1 MNIQKISAGQK
12 SIQQPNFKASFVTLS
27 EKNLGRKIATNVVD
41 NFNGKILPIIKKT
54 QSAEAADIIKVAGQ
68 GKVISEPKDFQEKI
82 NFFALAAGSG
92 SRFKAL
98 AQTVGDYNKI
108 SLPFKISEDQ
118 NVHMLDFAMAM
129 GKYFIANE
137 GVNKIIATTPSGS
150 FGDIVQHYLAGNP
163 VKDTVVCCGDN
174 VFGDKAA
181 DMMNFFTK
189 TINNPNKHV
198 ALVGVA
204 RTPEEVAERF
214 GVLEVEAS
222 NDSEVLK
229 LKGFSEKPKLDVAKN
244 LAINGQN
251 IANTG
256 LFYLSKESME
266 LLINEIKSGVNNIK
280 KNDTELYD
288 FANAVKY
295 VHSKLPDWFSI
306 ASEEGA
312 DVKVVKKWEDVGEPQ
327 ALYTFADEV
336 KQGQYLHNFPKE
348 IAEKIQ
354 SAFKQRINLD
364 AEIPH
369 IIFTESTEI
378 TPDQVKNAKNVEGV
392 NIIV

>member
-1 MNIQKISAGQK
+1 
-12 SIQQPNFKASFVTLS
+12 
-27 EKNLGRKIATNVVD
+27 
-41 NFNGKILPIIKKT
+41 
-54 QSAEAADIIKVAGQ
+54 
-68 GKVISEPKDFQEKI
+68 
-82 NFFALAAGSG
+82 
-92 SRFKAL
+92 
-98 AQTVGDYNKI
+98 
-108 SLPFKISEDQ
+108 
-118 NVHMLDFAMAM
+118 
-129 GKYFIANE
+129 
-137 GVNKIIATTPSGS
+137 
-150 FGDIVQHYLAGNP
+150 
-163 VKDTVVCCGDN
+163 
-174 VFGDKAA
+174 
-181 DMMNFFTK
+181 
-189 TINNPNKHV
+189 
-198 ALVGVA
+198 
-204 RTPEEVAERF
+204 
-214 GVLEVEAS
+214 
-222 NDSEVLK
+222 
-229 LKGFSEKPKLDVAKN
+229 
-244 LAINGQN
+244 
-251 IANTG
+251 
-256 LFYLSKESME
+256 ME

-378 TPDQVKNAKNVEGV
+378 TPDQIKNAKNVEGV